1 MQAHDTNNVP
11 HEGALSSDADA
22 ASSLL
27 ASRAQQRLGRIFGAA
42 ALAVALVAQMAGA
55 SLSTSALPSTGAPVR
70 SQYFSPT
77 GKSVQGDFLD
87 TFNRFGLA
95 RVGYPLSDERV
106 ENGTRVQYFE
116 RVRMEYHPET
126 APKGK
131 PVMLSRLGAEMAGTV
146 ASSTVRPF
154 ASTKA
159 RAYIA
164 ETQHSLAEPFLS
176 YWKHNGGVELFGF
189 PISEA
194 VTQDGL
200 KVQWFER
207 ARMEYHPELAS
218 KGQAVQLSLL
228 GKVALEKV
236 AAPARQ
242 ETGRGPE
249 NPPAPP
255 AQPTQREE
263 KQAPAPA
270 EAAPSVSLVGAE
282 TFLLNAI
289 NEQRAAV
296 GLKPV
301 EVDAATVQL
310 ARDRST
316 DMATRNY
323 FSHTTPD
330 GEKFLG
336 MLTQRGVSYKYAGEI
351 LARNNY
357 PDAQAPGTAMTT
369 YLNSAPHKAILM
381 DGRYDRVGVGYAK
394 SDEDGMHYFTV
405 IFVQK

>member
-27 ASRAQQRLGRIFGAA
+27 ASRAQQRLGRIFGAV

-236 AAPARQ
+236 AAPAVAPARQ
-242 ETGRGPE
+242 ETGKGPE
-249 NPPAPP
+249 NPPAQP
-255 AQPTQREE
+255 APREE
-263 KQAPAPA
+263 KQA
-270 EAAPSVSLVGAE
+270 AAPQVSLAE
-282 TFLLNAI
+282 GEAFLLKAI
-289 NEQRAAV
+289 NEQRAAA

-381 DGRYDRVGVGYAK
+381 DGRYNLVGIGYAK
-394 SDEDGMHYFTV
+394 SDEDSMHYFTV
-405 IFVQK
+405 IFVQR